1 MGNLLAH
8 KGGRVKEIVEAGG
21 CELSL
26 STCRPTRRTTI
37 RMKRRLR
44 QAQGVAAK
52 DRDAFPISTNY
63 R

>member
-8 KGGRVKEIVEAGG
+8 KGGRVKEIVEARG
-21 CELSL
+21 CEL

-37 RMKRRLR
+37 QLKRRLR

-52 DRDAFPISTNY
+52 DRGASPISPNY